1 MKLWFT
7 TVVNP
12 FEYSMLQIN
21 QDHFLQTDD
30 DSNASGDKFMKM
42 VLKDDP
48 GVDDSF
54 NNHHQSCKHD
64 DDSKILTKH
73 C

>member
-30 DSNASGDKFMKM
+30 DSNGSGDKFMKM
-42 VLKDDP
+42 PLNDNS
-48 GVDDSF
+48 GNDDSF
-54 NNHHQSCKHD
+54 SNHHHLLQS
-64 DDSKILTKH
+64 
-73 C
+73 

>member
-30 DSNASGDKFMKM
+30 DDSNGSGDKFMKM
-42 VLKDDP
+42 PLNDNS
-48 GVDDSF
+48 GNDDSF
-54 NNHHQSCKHD
+54 NNHHHLLQS
-64 DDSKILTKH
+64 
-73 C
+73 